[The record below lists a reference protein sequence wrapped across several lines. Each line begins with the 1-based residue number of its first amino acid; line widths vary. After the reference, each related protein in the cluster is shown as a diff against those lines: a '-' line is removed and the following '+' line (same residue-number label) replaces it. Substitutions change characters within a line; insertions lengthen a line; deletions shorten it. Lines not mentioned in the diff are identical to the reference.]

1 MSEYSVKKIEKSYP
15 LLTLDLKTTK
25 PCEYELGLII
35 AYTSEL
41 ERGFKVGNQY
51 KSDEDGTKI
60 DFVPFENQE
69 DIESYEKLI
78 LKMAKDFEQKYEGWD
93 ILSLIKK

>member
-1 MSEYSVKKIEKSYP
+1 MSEYSVKKIENSYP
-15 LLTLDLKTTK
+15 LLPLDLKTTK

-78 LKMAKDFEQKYEGWD
+78 LKMAKDFEQKYEGWE
-93 ILSLIKK
+93 ILSLLKK

>member
-41 ERGFKVGNQY
+41 ETGFNVGNQY
-51 KSDEDGTKI
+51 KSDEYWTKI

-78 LKMAKDFEQKYEGWD
+78 LKMAKDFEQKYEGWE
-93 ILSLIKK
+93 ILSLLKK